1 MIEVRGACVSYRADE
16 PPAVADVTLD
26 FEPGRVVS
34 LVGANGSGKS
44 TLASLLCAM
53 RLCDGGAVRVDGID
67 PADGASARREVRR
80 LVGLVR
86 QHPTEQLVS
95 TVVFDEVAF
104 GPRNLG
110 LAPDEVRRR
119 VTSALACV
127 GLEGYDM
134 RDTSSLSGGQ
144 QQLLAIA
151 GVLAMEPSYLVLD
164 EASSMLDSS
173 ARPAHRA
180 LVGRLASEMGVG
192 VVQVT
197 HDPLEVLASDR
208 VVIMDRG
215 SVAFDGAPLD
225 LLMGQPALW
234 DATVLPSASV
244 EALRR
249 VCALGFDGHPSATP
263 EAAAAW
269 LVRGLAAGRVSAD
282 DVRGTLDALVGELP
296 RALSAGSG
304 ADAGL
309 SLSHVSYGYDE
320 ASYVLRDIELSV
332 APGEVL
338 LVAGRSGSGKSTLAS
353 VAAGLFEPD
362 AGTVSVR
369 GRAPRPGDAGIAF
382 QRPED
387 QLFCESVRDE
397 LAFAPRN
404 MGADESEVTR
414 RIERAAWMVGLDE
427 ALFDRYPFDLSGG
440 QARRVAIASVLALDA
455 AAYLFDEPTAGLDAA
470 GRSQMHALARACAD
484 DGRAVIVISH
494 DLEEWMAEVDRVALL
509 SDGRVG
515 WMGTPG
521 ELSRDRDAF
530 EAASMELPL
539 NIAIARLLEDALRGG
554 AR

>member
-16 PPAVADVTLD
+16 PPAVADVTLG

-80 LVGLVR
+80 RVGLVR

-104 GPRNLG
+104 GPRNLDLG
-110 LAPDEVRRR
+110 PDEVRRR

-127 GLEGYDM
+127 GLDGYGM

-249 VCALGFDGHPSATP
+249 VCALGFDGRPSATP

-282 DVRGTLDALVGELP
+282 DVRGTLDALAGALP
-296 RALSAGSG
+296 RALSSGSG
-304 ADAGL
+304 AAAGL

-320 ASYVLRDIELSV
+320 ASYVLRDIELAV

-404 MGADESEVTR
+404 MGADEPEVAR
-414 RIERAAWMVGLDE
+414 RIEHAAKIVGLDE

-470 GRSQMHALARACAD
+470 GRYQMHALARACAV

-509 SDGRVG
+509 SDGRIA

-521 ELSRDRDAF
+521 ELSHDRDAF
-530 EAASMELPL
+530 GAASMEPPL
-539 NIAIARLLEDALRGG
+539 NIALARLLEDALQGG

>member
-80 LVGLVR
+80 RVGLVR

-110 LAPDEVRRR
+110 LTPDEVRRR
-119 VTSALACV
+119 VSSALACV
-127 GLEGYDM
+127 GLDGYDM

-249 VCALGFDGHPSATP
+249 VCALGFDGRPSATP
-263 EAAAAW
+263 EAAANW
-269 LVRGLAAGRVSAD
+269 LVRGFAAGRVSAD
-282 DVRGTLDALVGELP
+282 DVRGTLDALAGSLP

-304 ADAGL
+304 AAAGL
-309 SLSHVSYGYDE
+309 SLLHVTYGYDK
-320 ASYVLRDIELSV
+320 ASYVLRDIELAV

-362 AGTVSVR
+362 AGAVSVR

-404 MGADESEVTR
+404 MGADEPEVAR
-414 RIERAAWMVGLDE
+414 RIEHAAKMVGLDE

-470 GRSQMHALARACAD
+470 GRSQMHALARACAV

-509 SDGRVG
+509 SDGRIA

-521 ELSRDRDAF
+521 ELSHDRDAF
-530 EAASMELPL
+530 GAASMELPL
-539 NIAIARLLEDALRGG
+539 NIALARLLEDALQGG